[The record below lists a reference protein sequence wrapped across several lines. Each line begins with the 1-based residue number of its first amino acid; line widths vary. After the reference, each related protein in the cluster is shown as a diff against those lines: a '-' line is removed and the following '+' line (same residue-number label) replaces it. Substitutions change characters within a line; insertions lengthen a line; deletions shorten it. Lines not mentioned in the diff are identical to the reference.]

1 MKKCILIIGAT
12 ALSVWTAAAEEVPK
26 VGVYLGYE
34 YVRFNSQSDIQSL
47 QTSIPSFN
55 GHGGGGQ
62 FIYNFNGWL
71 GGVFDAGAVHNGRYG
86 EFQTE
91 STFVNFVAGPR
102 FSFRRL
108 KRVTP
113 YVQALFGGVYG
124 ASSVP
129 TNGLVDPSTPI
140 LNAFPTRLPRLPL
153 TARFVRTP

>member
-55 GHGGGGQ
+55 GHGAGGQ

-71 GGVFDAGAVHNGRYG
+71 GGVFDAGAVHNVRCG
-86 EFQTE
+86 EFQTRR
-91 STFVNFVAGPR
+91 TIVNFVAVPPL
-102 FSFRRL
+102 SFPTL
-108 KRVTP
+108 KPVP
-113 YVQALFGGVYG
+113 PSLPALLLRCLG
-124 ASSVP
+124 AS
-129 TNGLVDPSTPI
+129 
-140 LNAFPTRLPRLPL
+140 RL
-153 TARFVRTP
+153 

>member
-55 GHGGGGQ
+55 GHVAGGQ

-71 GGVFDAGAVHNGRYG
+71 GGVFDAGAVHNGRDC
-86 EFQTE
+86 EFPNGK
-91 STFVNFVAGPR
+91 TF
-102 FSFRRL
+102 L
-108 KRVTP
+108 KFL
-113 YVQALFGGVYG
+113 AW
-124 ASSVP
+124 
-129 TNGLVDPSTPI
+129 
-140 LNAFPTRLPRLPL
+140 PRLL
-153 TARFVRTP
+153 FW